1 MSIAA
6 SYKSGTVLSVMI
18 PVMFISLPLFDT
30 FLAIIRRALKGQN
43 PMAADKEHLH
53 HRLLSLEFSSVQTLM
68 IFYSLSIVLM
78 AISILSFQKQFIW
91 GGAILCF
98 LLLYLFFLT
107 LKFSHIFDMGTKIRV
122 INEKLRET
130 VLNISKHHQKQNTK
144 TRRIDLLIAISS
156 FSMLTKFI
164 WYEATASF
172 QELFIAVIFVITFF

>member
-1 MSIAA
+1 
-6 SYKSGTVLSVMI
+6 
-18 PVMFISLPLFDT
+18 
-30 FLAIIRRALKGQN
+30 
-43 PMAADKEHLH
+43 MAADKEHLH

-91 GGAILCF
+91 GAILCFF
-98 LLLYLFFLT
+98 LLLYLFFFLT
-107 LKFSHIFDMGTKIRV
+107 LKFSHIFDMGTKKIRV
-122 INEKLRET
+122 INEKKLRET